1 MLPNFLVI
9 GAMKAGTTSLY
20 EYLRHHPQIFMSGV
34 KELDFFVEH
43 MNWRRGRAW
52 YEAQFRSVKSG
63 AIAIGEA
70 SPSYSKHPLL
80 PGVPARVAALLP
92 DVRLIY
98 LVRHP
103 IERMRSHYLHQV
115 IIGKERRPLAQALV
129 EMPGYLITS
138 QYALQVEQY
147 LRYVALE
154 RILIVKSEDLRDA
167 RLDTVRQVYRFL
179 GVDSTYVPPTLT
191 HEFLRADEHRRPRRL
206 AKVVRRKRSRHS
218 MTVLVPRFLKRMF
231 RRAATALPSTTA
243 GALEIPPDLR
253 AHLED
258 LVRNDVRRLRG
269 YMRGHFDGWGIA

>member
-206 AKVVRRKRSRHS
+206 AKVVRRIRSRHS